1 MGFAVLLGAPL
12 KCHTGHFIPLICF
25 SRFKLLIAEKF
36 SILKENIESYTS
48 FICQN
53 YKQQIGE
60 TPKGLKATTDEEFIT
75 LVEKFTKEF
84 LIVMKDWSL

>member
-1 MGFAVLLGAPL
+1 MARILLYGVE
-12 KCHTGHFIPLICF
+12 
-25 SRFKLLIAEKF
+25 REAEKF